1 MNTILE
7 KVSLIKEDFKNLNP
21 REYYTWPLSV
31 QILIGVFTLIL
42 VFIIGIIV
50 DIKPLSSDLDSYQ
63 KKEET
68 LKKEFIEKKRQAVN
82 LDLYKEQ
89 LEIVTKDSDNLL
101 KQLPDKSQMEKLL
114 IDINQAAILR
124 GLSVELFKP
133 NQEKITAFYAELPID
148 IKLIGSFEA
157 VGKFTAD
164 LSQLSRVVIFNNMEI
179 NLDKNNQVALI
190 AQIKTFRYLDQ
201 EELEEQARKL
211 AEEKKKAKK
220 GKGKPQ
226 KEDKNAKKET
236 KE

>member
-133 NQEKITAFYAELPID
+133 NQEKIKEFYAELPID

>member
-7 KVSLIKEDFKNLNP
+7 KVSLIKEDFKNLKP

-50 DIKPLSSDLDSYQ
+50 DIKPLSSDLDRYQ

-133 NQEKITAFYAELPID
+133 NQEKIKEFYAELPID